1 MSAQECVDPMPSCAL
16 TRQNSPRRHQPT
28 FEYIFEMPLDI
39 VLEIFSFLHPYDLL
53 RLARTN
59 KNLRRMLMSRSY
71 RSLWKKCMAGIGLR
85 VDDFEQR
92 YQRATEPALINM
104 LFCTACTF
112 CGQGRVNRPTWS
124 AICRCCDKCSDIY
137 FATPHDMRYF
147 IHPYFREYGK
157 LWDLLPYALH
167 EGTKR
172 PHVARV
178 MPLHQSASSLGV
190 RQYRISDAIECTQGL
205 WQLSKA
211 EEREEWK
218 RRRRD
223 QANGDAWAC
232 RSWMEAQMHDTRFR
246 CQGHPG
252 FDDL

>member
-104 LFCTACTF
+104 LFCTACTGESTVQLV
-112 CGQGRVNRPTWS
+112 CVLPTLPF
-124 AICRCCDKCSDIY
+124 AIAEIRFRNS

-167 EGTKR
+167 E
-172 PHVARV
+172 
-178 MPLHQSASSLGV
+178 GV

-223 QANGDAWAC
+223 QANGDAWRVQAC